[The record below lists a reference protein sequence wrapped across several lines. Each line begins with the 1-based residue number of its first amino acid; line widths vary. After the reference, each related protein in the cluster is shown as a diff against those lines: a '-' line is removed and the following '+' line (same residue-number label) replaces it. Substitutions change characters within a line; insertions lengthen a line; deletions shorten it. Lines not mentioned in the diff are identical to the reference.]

1 MTIYARIVNGAVVSV
16 SGLPGSAQ
24 RLDTGQWVSGFD
36 AADQATREACGY
48 LPVTEVRPALGAD
61 QVHGD
66 PAYTIN
72 AHDVTATYPVV
83 ADQATNINYRRLRTQ
98 LAAQIAAGS
107 PARYAVAGN
116 TTFING
122 AKPGTAAAQASA
134 AYDQAK
140 ALSQQNNVLIP
151 TLIRA
156 LRVLLDAY
164 DDDK

>member
-16 SGLPGSAQ
+16 SGLPDSAQ

-48 LPVTEVRPALGAD
+48 LPVTEVRPSLGAD

-83 ADQATNINYRRLRTQ
+83 ADQATNINYRSLRST
-98 LAAQIAAGS
+98 LAAQIAPGS
-107 PARYAVAGN
+107 RARNAVAGN
-116 TTFING
+116 TTFIHG

-140 ALSQQNNVLIP
+140 ALTQQNNVIIP
-151 TLIRA
+151 TLLRTIR
-156 LRVLLDAY
+156 LMLGELDN
-164 DDDK
+164 DN

>member
-1 MTIYARIVNGAVVSV
+1 MPNIYTSNTVTTTPAPTAEQTNAVSI
-16 SGLPGSAQ
+16 A
-24 RLDTGQWVSGFD
+24 
-36 AADQATREACGY
+36 
-48 LPVTEVRPALGAD
+48 
-61 QVHGD
+61 
-66 PAYTIN
+66 
-72 AHDVTATYPVV
+72 
-83 ADQATNINYRRLRTQ
+83 TQ
-98 LAAQIAAGS
+98 LAAQVAPGS
-107 PARYAVAGN
+107 PARNAVANN